1 MALLQIR
8 QYGDEILKKKAREV
22 TAFDSKLHLL
32 LDDMW
37 DTLKEHDAL
46 GLAAPQVGVLRRA
59 VIILMDDGEPYELI
73 NPVIV
78 EESGRETMNEACLSV
93 PNKQGDVER
102 AAFIKVEAL
111 DRFGVPFTL
120 DADDVLAT
128 GICHEI
134 DHLDGILFLDRAFAV
149 QDCTPEDKE
158 NRKAIKEKRRAE
170 AKKKRNK

>member
-8 QYGDEILKKKAREV
+8 QYGDEILKKKAKPV
-22 TAFDSKLHLL
+22 TVFDSKLHLL

-46 GLAAPQVGVLRRA
+46 GLAAPQVGILRRVA
-59 VIILMDDGEPYELI
+59 IILMDDGEPYEFI

-78 EESGRETMNEACLSV
+78 EEIGKDTKNEACLSI

-102 AAFIKVEAL
+102 AASIKVEAV
-111 DRFGVPFTL
+111 DRFGNPFTL

-134 DHLDGILFLDRAFAV
+134 DHLDGILFLDRAIAV
-149 QDCTPEDKE
+149 QDCTAEDMQ
-158 NRKAIKEKRRAE
+158 NRKAMKEKLRENRR
-170 AKKKRNK
+170 KRK